1 MEIKLYIILIKLEH
15 VFFLNFKLY
24 VIIIQML
31 KNYYNK
37 IESFITKL
45 LDLRKL

>member
-1 MEIKLYIILIKLEH
+1 MKIKLYIILIELER

-37 IESFITKL
+37 IESFIAKL